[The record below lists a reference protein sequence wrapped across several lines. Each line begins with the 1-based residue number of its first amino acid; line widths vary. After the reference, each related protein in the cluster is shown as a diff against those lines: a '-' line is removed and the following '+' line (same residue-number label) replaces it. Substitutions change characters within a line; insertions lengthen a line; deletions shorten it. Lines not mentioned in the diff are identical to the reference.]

1 LYICALISQMIK
13 SIAPYK
19 DSQLIE
25 GIKRKDGEAFKQLYR
40 YHTGAFKTMI
50 LNNGGTKTDADD
62 IEQLVI
68 IHLYEKV
75 ITSDFK
81 LTAKL
86 STYLYSVARNMWLK
100 RASKKNLTLSS
111 DDDTLN
117 LPEISEEIEIQID
130 PKDDEEEILVKSIAN
145 LGDTCKQILTKF
157 YYKKKSMRT
166 ISNEL
171 PDFTEDNLRKRKYKC
186 MQQLKKI
193 FEQKK
198 QHG

>member
-1 LYICALISQMIK
+1 MIK

-25 GIKRKDGEAFKQLYR
+25 GIKRRDGEAIKQLYH

-157 YYKKKSMRT
+157 YYEKKSMRT

>member
-1 LYICALISQMIK
+1 MIK
-13 SIAPYK
+13 SIAPYN

-25 GIKRKDGEAFKQLYR
+25 GIKRKEAQAFKQLYR
-40 YHTGAFKTMI
+40 YHTGAFKAMI
-50 LNNGGTKTDADD
+50 LSNGGTQTDADD

-75 ITSDFK
+75 ITGDFK

-86 STYLYSVARNMWLK
+86 STYMYSVARNMWLK

-157 YYKKKSMRT
+157 YYEKKNMRT

-171 PDFTEDNLRKRKYKC
+171 PDLTEDNLRKRKYKC

-193 FEQKK
+193 FQQKK
-198 QHG
+198 QHE